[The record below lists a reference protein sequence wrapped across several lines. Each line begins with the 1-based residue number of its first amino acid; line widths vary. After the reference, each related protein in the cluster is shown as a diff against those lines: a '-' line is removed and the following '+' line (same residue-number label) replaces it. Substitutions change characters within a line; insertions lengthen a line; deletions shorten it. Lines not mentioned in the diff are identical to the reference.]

1 MTTML
6 ALTFHLALAST
17 VLASPAMVAAPSPR
31 PVAAHVRTVAQGGWR
46 QPVPA
51 QPVPA
56 RPAPP
61 PPVAAR
67 PAPVVAYPTQA
78 PPPPVVER
86 VTRRRGW
93 IWVAGNYDW
102 RDGRYVWVGGH
113 WERDRSGHQWQ
124 AGRWDWQGNR

>member
-6 ALTFHLALAST
+6 ALTLQLTLAST
-17 VLASPAMVAAPSPR
+17 VFASPAVVASPR
-31 PVAAHVRTVAQGGWR
+31 PVAAHVRTVAQGTWR
-46 QPVPA
+46 QPVQA

-61 PPVAAR
+61 
-67 PAPVVAYPTQA
+67 PVVAYPTQA

-93 IWVAGNYDW
+93 MKRRLRKALNRMQSILEEDLD
-102 RDGRYVWVGGH
+102 RGRRATVGGL
-113 WERDRSGHQWQ
+113 
-124 AGRWDWQGNR
+124 